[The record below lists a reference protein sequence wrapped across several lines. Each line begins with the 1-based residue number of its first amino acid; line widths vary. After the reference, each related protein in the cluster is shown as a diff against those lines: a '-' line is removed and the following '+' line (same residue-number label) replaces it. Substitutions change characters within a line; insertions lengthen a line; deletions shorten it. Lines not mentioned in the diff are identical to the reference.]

1 MKKTILILAVLFAFY
16 GANSQ
21 TVVKDKQGNYIAV
34 KAIKDS
40 TKTDAKPTGKTY
52 TDTKGT
58 VYPVMISKNG
68 KLFVIRISKAGN
80 RYNQYLKL
88 N

>member
-40 TKTDAKPTGKTY
+40 TQNLHRYKRDCLPCYDKQKRE
-52 TDTKGT
+52 T
-58 VYPVMISKNG
+58 VCHKDKQS
-68 KLFVIRISKAGN
+68 R
-80 RYNQYLKL
+80 
-88 N
+88 